1 MSAPLV
7 VNTTD
12 GTCWTRR
19 AVTRGG
25 LPLYAPEGVCSCPE
39 FVMVTEAE
47 LAEHGIVGSAD
58 VLPVPVGAASD
69 SVAGETVAA
78 LTDTLDAHLAGQ
90 RELEQLQA
98 RVAELEAERHS
109 TNEVL
114 SDAMVAASADKLTR
128 LLAPTQALREDEPV
142 AKQPPIVY
150 HAEHPDSGIVL
161 GTYSNREAAV
171 AHCEA
176 LATRE
181 GATGLV
187 SWVPD
192 DGDAF
197 SPEELTY
204 FDVEYCDG
212 DDVPVQTCTGYVVTP
227 LEIASAYDEE
237 ADE

>member
-7 VNTTD
+7 VNTAVACWVLRATTRD
-12 GTCWTRR
+12 GV
-19 AVTRGG
+19 A
-25 LPLYAPEGVCSCPE
+25 LYALEGACGCPP
-39 FVMVTEAE
+39 FVMATEAE
-47 LAEHGIVGSAD
+47 LAEQGIVGSAD
-58 VLPVPVGAASD
+58 VLPMPVSPVSQSRSILDRARDAIAARMAKD
-69 SVAGETVAA
+69 DLRLVLENVVAYAA
-78 LTDTLDAHLAGQ
+78 A
-90 RELEQLQA
+90 
-98 RVAELEAERHS
+98 LEAERHS
-109 TNEVL
+109 TNEAL
-114 SDAMVAASADKLTR
+114 SDAMVERSADKLTR

-142 AKQPPIVY
+142 DEQPLIVY
-150 HAEHPDSGIVL
+150 RAEHPDSGIVL

-176 LATRE
+176 LAGRE

-212 DDVPVQTCTGYVVTP
+212 DDVPSQTCTGYVVTP